1 MSFSEG
7 KEFRIKLFKILG
19 IVIGSAAL
27 FYAVCMIFFMI
38 QINKAMKWDVIKEPD
53 RAHFEELIMMPGM
66 ADKIENVCIR
76 GIRDPSYCVRTKA
89 YDSLEKL
96 YDELPFSNEF
106 QKKEALGA
114 VKETAEE
121 LPKIPGDEEI
131 IKAFIPEI
139 LPLRT
144 SDKDGPVIASY
155 YEHQRFIIQTENGF
169 RGVFIVMTN

>member
-96 YDELPFSNEF
+96 YDELSKHIMNSVAYPAS
-106 QKKEALGA
+106 KTGA
-114 VKETAEE
+114 GAQRTANSEPVVPSTP
-121 LPKIPGDEEI
+121 LP
-131 IKAFIPEI
+131 
-139 LPLRT
+139 
-144 SDKDGPVIASY
+144 
-155 YEHQRFIIQTENGF
+155 Q
-169 RGVFIVMTN
+169 